1 MKDMMMMMM
10 MMIYST
16 GDAHSFTHLSL
27 MNVTESLNN
36 TNFYINWYL
45 QGKLLLP
52 LILILHL
59 VESSLTIRTLKR
71 NIIHGSKAEKTA

>member
-10 MMIYST
+10 MMVYST
-16 GDAHSFTHLSL
+16 SDAHSFTHLSL
-27 MNVTESLNN
+27 MNVTESLYN
-36 TNFYINWYL
+36 TNFYTNWYL